1 MAEDKTVVA
10 YKRPC
15 QIHAALVAEHIGEVN
30 FITPS
35 AHIYDVL
42 DTYDDACIIHVI
54 TLTAEDT
61 DTVIKAMDVN
71 EVRGSL
77 IALDIPDRLMW
88 LLRVPLLGKH
98 YLNRKRVNADFYVFF
113 GN

>member
-1 MAEDKTVVA
+1 MAEDKTVVVH
-10 YKRPC
+10 KRPY
-15 QIHAALVAEHIGEVN
+15 QIHAALVAEHVGEVN

-61 DTVIKAMDVN
+61 DTVIKAMGVN

-77 IALDIPDRLMW
+77 VALDIHEKLLW
-88 LLRVPLLGKH
+88 LLRVPLLGKW
-98 YLNRKRVNADFYVFF
+98 YLTEKHSEADIYAFF